1 MAAHMCKTFVPKKAA
16 ISPNR
21 SKYLR
26 SSLLEYSITDTH
38 EVHSRLQSDAG
49 FLSQYLDDN
58 TTAPILNS
66 IVDDTTNNT
75 NTGSEIKNFSWTQ
88 RSTKLLLNSYL
99 ERKDRFRDP
108 KVKKKVL
115 WTEILLIMKENGY
128 SDLNEDLLDRKM
140 RNMKKSYKNIK
151 DNNNK
156 KTSTGRGRIS
166 WEYFDTFEDI
176 FANDMT
182 INYSST
188 LSSMQGNNEITA
200 NESSQDDNELIDQS
214 PLSCPSTRSSS
225 ASPCASVTQISEPL
239 RKARMSTLHKLRQKQ
254 ISIEEKRLD
263 TMLQLKSSIDRS
275 NQIQEERNKL
285 IEQFLLLRSNQHDE
299 GKKNT

>member
-1 MAAHMCKTFVPKKAA
+1 M
-16 ISPNR
+16 
-21 SKYLR
+21 
-26 SSLLEYSITDTH
+26 
-38 EVHSRLQSDAG
+38 
-49 FLSQYLDDN
+49 
-58 TTAPILNS
+58 
-66 IVDDTTNNT
+66 
-75 NTGSEIKNFSWTQ
+75 
-88 RSTKLLLNSYL
+88 NSYL

-200 NESSQDDNELIDQS
+200 NESSQDNNEVITLTQVSDFSNICNSLNTSATSSISPFQLIDQS

-239 RKARMSTLHKLRQKQ
+239 GKARMSTLHKLRQKQ